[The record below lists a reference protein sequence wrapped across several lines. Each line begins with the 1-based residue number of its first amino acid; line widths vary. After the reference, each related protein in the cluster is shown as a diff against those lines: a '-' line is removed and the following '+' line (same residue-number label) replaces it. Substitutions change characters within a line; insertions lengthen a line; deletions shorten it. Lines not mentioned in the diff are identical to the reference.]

1 MGGGI
6 GKKYFF
12 KRTMNNYIYISGY
25 INVFKVGMDGF
36 VAMCS
41 IPWGFV
47 MQMFKKNFFFMICLF
62 SHLSSLSVLGV
73 NIICN
78 PVCNS
83 LKKIPSFM
91 VYLFLLLLC
100 IYFTERMM

>member
-1 MGGGI
+1 MDGGI

-47 MQMFKKNFFFMICLF
+47 MQMFKKLFFFL
-62 SHLSSLSVLGV
+62 
-73 NIICN
+73 
-78 PVCNS
+78 
-83 LKKIPSFM
+83 
-91 VYLFLLLLC
+91 
-100 IYFTERMM
+100 